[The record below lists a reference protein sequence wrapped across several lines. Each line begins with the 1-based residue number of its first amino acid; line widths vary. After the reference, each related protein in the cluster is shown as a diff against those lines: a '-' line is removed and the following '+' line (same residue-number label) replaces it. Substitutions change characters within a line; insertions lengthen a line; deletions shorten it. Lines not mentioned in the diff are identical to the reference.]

1 MQNYFTLSQAAK
13 ICHRSKSSILEAIR
27 SGRLSANMND
37 KKQWQIEASE
47 LHRVYPFLVEEPLT
61 EQEKTAKNHIGV
73 QKQNHLPNTIL
84 SDLLDKEKEERER
97 ERTQLLLN
105 IEDLKQRLTT
115 SELERRSTQEKL
127 TLLLTHQPLATEST
141 NKASNQISLW
151 KKIFKR

>member
-27 SGRLSANMND
+27 SGRLSAKMND

-61 EQEKTAKNHIGV
+61 EQEKTVKNHIGV
-73 QKQNHLPNTIL
+73 QNTIL
-84 SDLLDKEKEERER
+84 LDLLDKEKEERER
-97 ERTQLLLN
+97 ERNQLLLN
-105 IEDLKQRLTT
+105 IEDLKQRLTS